1 MRARALALVL
11 LASGCR
17 HVPLDRSA
25 DPGGS
30 VETVALEQVP
40 VKGFPAV
47 AFVGDDQARHD
58 GELMAV
64 DVDYLW
70 IAPAAGQL
78 ECIPVG
84 LVRSV
89 EIEVHPSMV
98 GWSVLW
104 SVLGTAST
112 LTHGWWLIFSGSTW
126 VATGLASGL
135 TLASGN
141 DVVAAPKELP
151 RLNEYARFPQGLPE
165 ALRGCPRSAPAG
177 AVTPAGPQL

>member
-1 MRARALALVL
+1 MRCWLLALALL
-11 LASGCR
+11 TPGCR
-17 HVPLDRSA
+17 HLSLDRSA

-30 VETVALEQVP
+30 VEPVALEQVP

-47 AFVGDDQARHD
+47 ALVGDDRSRHD

-64 DVDYLW
+64 DADYLW
-70 IAPAAGQL
+70 LAPAAGQL

-84 LVRSV
+84 LVREV

-126 VATGLASGL
+126 IATGLASGA
-135 TLASGN
+135 TLATGN

-165 ALRGCPRSAPAG
+165 ALRGCPRS
-177 AVTPAGPQL
+177 TPASPSGPAPPQL